1 MFGDSFMSPSSEAL
15 RIMQIF
21 SILQRTMSCQMVLVS
36 NRIRHLKSLKVRN
49 FSALKLPGQ
58 VQRWTHRW
66 NIYTSLPCLQVELP
80 PKSFEDSSK
89 VKQVSVAMFFK
100 APSAL
105 RPPAT
110 DSAGGL
116 INADLWDPESPG
128 VILKYVL
135 SHKVL
140 ILDVLTSHNHC
151 PTVFI

>member
-1 MFGDSFMSPSSEAL
+1 MSDGSGFKPH
-15 RIMQIF
+15 Q
-21 SILQRTMSCQMVLVS
+21 T
-36 NRIRHLKSLKVRN
+36 LKVSQSWGLLCPQAARP
-49 FSALKLPGQ
+49 SAEMNPQMKY
-58 VQRWTHRW
+58 
-66 NIYTSLPCLQVELP
+66 IYKSLPCLQVEIP
-80 PKSFEDSSK
+80 PKSFEDSSE
-89 VKQVSVAMFFK
+89 VRQVSVAMFFK

-116 INADLWDPESPG
+116 VNADLWDPESPG